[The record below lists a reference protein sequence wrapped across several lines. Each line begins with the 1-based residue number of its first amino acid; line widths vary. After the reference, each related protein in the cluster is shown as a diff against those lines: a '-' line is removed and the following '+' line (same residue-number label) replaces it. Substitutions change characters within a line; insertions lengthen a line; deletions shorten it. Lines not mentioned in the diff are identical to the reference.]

1 MAKFATAFKMKLN
14 ERQEVTLA
22 NGKKKNE
29 NKEVG
34 EAMIPCPILADFGI
48 VAEQANDK
56 ETGKPAFDNGLPL
69 YADPRMDL
77 LMDAVVN
84 LISIRSRNKF
94 ENGKLKS
101 GASLPED
108 FDALFEQSGRTGDAL
123 ALRRE
128 AKVDFEAYLQKLGKK
143 ANTVALLSDVF
154 QNSSKVLNGAS
165 ENVVNALSSHVQNWI
180 GTLDETKQARFSPK
194 IKELQ
199 ESINTAIAGVDL
211 DDLAA

>member
-128 AKVDFEAYLQKLGKK
+128 AKVDFESYLQKLGKK